1 MQTREFLVGKTLDNL
16 LTALNYA
23 NVEKRQKEENELQN
37 LGPRRY
43 CKII

>member
-16 LTALNYA
+16 LTAINYA
-23 NVEKRQKEENELQN
+23 NVGKRQKGKKELQD

-43 CKII
+43 WKII